1 MPPAIEPR
9 SEFLH
14 KTPPAPPPRPRKL
27 TTIPATTAP
36 LSASASFHIRPAPP
50 QHQLNAHVH
59 PANHP
64 LPATLPKPSPRNHL
78 HISEPIRDLHQHQ
91 HHSHHSHQHQPAA
104 QQQHQYQPPAI
115 PAQPIPPQPI
125 YNSQQQLQLSES
137 FLQPDPNNDIVEYNN
152 TRTLREELAAAAA
165 AEHDSNDPSEPAEAL
180 ELVTPNKT
188 KNLTLKKKNSIMA
201 KRRNITLKTLEVSDI
216 QGHLYRRTKDKHG
229 VTYWAKLYMV
239 LTDTSL
245 YGFRSKDSDKAD
257 CLIFLNGFT
266 VSLANEVHSKPF
278 AFKVYHPFKTFY
290 FAAESQLALAQ
301 WIEYIR
307 KATLKG
313 NAAALDIRSNAGGS
327 GSGSANEPPNM
338 RELFSETESSDGEMD
353 FGQVHKMLG
362 TPSPISSGSRFG
374 HKKSFCGSNASNL
387 NAADAADGGAA
398 AAKPE
403 ATAAA
408 AAAKPEKYHLGF
420 GSLKKFSWSSSA
432 SKAAKAE
439 KKLAAS
445 HSDVPVPTPQFRS
458 YRKVPGNAGLQL
470 GTNSMISSP
479 MSPTSS
485 AASDF
490 GMPLNSSMLST
501 VHPSGGHDF
510 HTPMRSA
517 TATGVASPADL
528 STSRSLSQVCITGA
542 VAPGNRSHH
551 TDHPFPLKPCPP
563 HSSQLKWSL

>member
-1 MPPAIEPR
+1 MGKVIILFRVCSYHADLPPAIEPR

-27 TTIPATTAP
+27 TTMHASASATA
-36 LSASASFHIRPAPP
+36 LSSSASFHVKPP
-50 QHQLNAHVH
+50 HHQHALNAH
-59 PANHP
+59 PGNHA
-64 LPATLPKPSPRNHL
+64 LPSTLPKPSPRNHL
-78 HISEPIRDLHQHQ
+78 HISEPIRDLHLHQ
-91 HHSHHSHQHQPAA
+91 HQHQP
-104 QQQHQYQPPAI
+104 QQHQYQPI
-115 PAQPIPPQPI
+115 PTSVQPIPPQPI

-152 TRTLREELAAAAA
+152 TRSLREELAAAAA
-165 AEHDSNDPSEPAEAL
+165 EHDTIDPAEPAEAL

-278 AFKVYHPFKTFY
+278 AFKVYHPSKTFY

-313 NAAALDIRSNAGGS
+313 SSAALDIRSHSSVEQPVNV
-327 GSGSANEPPNM
+327 
-338 RELFSETESSDGEMD
+338 RELFSEAESSDGEMD

-362 TPSPISSGSRFG
+362 TPSPIASGSRFG

-387 NAADAADGGAA
+387 NSSEADGAT
-398 AAKPE
+398 AKPE
-403 ATAAA
+403 TTT
-408 AAAKPEKYHLGF
+408 KPEKYHLGF

-479 MSPTSS
+479 MSTTSTS
-485 AASDF
+485 ASCDF
-490 GMPLNSSMLST
+490 GMPLNSMLSP
-501 VHPSGGHDF
+501 VQQSVLDF
-510 HTPMRSA
+510 HSPMRGSNA
-517 TATGVASPADL
+517 TAATAPAEL
-528 STSRSLSQVCITGA
+528 STSRSMSQVCMRRRCAGSR
-542 VAPGNRSHH
+542 PPPHRS
-551 TDHPFPLKPCPP
+551 PPPLKPCPP